1 MLSDLFVM
9 LFLIAMVLFIV
20 YHIYIDYRNWSNTGN
35 TFAEGMTPAIPDATS
50 CRGWDCSTE
59 GQFCP
64 KGVPGAS
71 HENFLCKDKKW
82 VAVASRPPPTET
94 QTAEETKTSDAPVK
108 DLTQQQV
115 MDRQTQARAGI
126 SDPMRPTVP
135 QECRQGC
142 VAPNGPS
149 GNCENIQVGGNLK
162 KKCPYS
168 CPNPTF
174 KRGDTVNCAYDKHC
188 NACEPKKIFEPSAPP
203 NMPGARVG
211 GYCPPGQNC
220 DPNLGQPT
228 MGQPTSSWPGTRINV
243 PGIHHAPGL
252 PPVKQPNFWTQGPFA
267 AGGQFPS
274 GPMPPAFAQK
284 FQQQIMAREIPPP
297 PQGHPLEAP
306 LRQALGGSIQLPM
319 VESPVQPSG
328 AGDTQWIGR
337 PATQGLP
344 QGTSPQGTAGCVPGC
359 NPTCKAFTGCTD
371 EQSCQT
377 KYPGVSVGTW
387 KTEDGKLVTNG
398 GYEDCNPGCAN
409 AYKRGCDM
417 APYSPQK
424 QESQP
429 AAANPVSN
437 ALFNEQV
444 MTQVL
449 ANKNLIP
456 ADINLGQ
463 ENQGNFIRVGQNFMK
478 DVSHIRNIAL
488 PNIDDDDYESLGRVI
503 AKIKT
508 HDKQSDDG
516 PQSMVAKKQL
526 ANSVKN
532 ILSGTMISNSQVD
545 WETPGQKPNI
555 TTTGMYGDNS
565 NSMMGYGDKAKKHHK
580 EKPDGGLCLWKGCEK
595 HIKGKPY
602 DSVWSLY

>member
-20 YHIYIDYRNWSNTGN
+20 YHFYIDYRNWSNTGN
-35 TFAEGMTPAIPDATS
+35 TFAEGMASGETPLITREGESKAWNPPFTDLSTRGGTKNKLGAGEGDCDSDSQCLDGLKCKQRTEFEKVLGHS
-50 CRGWDCSTE
+50 GEGKKGWDYCYD
-59 GQFCP
+59 P
-64 KGVPGAS
+64 
-71 HENFLCKDKKW
+71 NFSVNVNNL
-82 VAVASRPPPTET
+82 
-94 QTAEETKTSDAPVK
+94 TS
-108 DLTQQQV
+108 QQV
-115 MDRQTQARAGI
+115 MNRQTQARAGI
-126 SDPMRPTVP
+126 SNPMQSTVP

-149 GNCENIQVGGNLK
+149 GNCENIRVGGNLK

-168 CPNPTF
+168 CPRPTF

-188 NACEPKKIFEPSAPP
+188 NACEPKKMFDPAAPP
-203 NMPGARVG
+203 NMPGARPG

-220 DPNLGQPT
+220 DPRLGQPVGGVNT
-228 MGQPTSSWPGTRINV
+228 NTWVGSRIDV

-252 PPVKQPNFWTQGPFA
+252 PPVQQPNFWSGH
-267 AGGQFPS
+267 FPS

-284 FQQQIMAREIPPP
+284 FQQQILAREIPPP

-306 LRQALGGSIQLPM
+306 LRQALGGAIQLPPI

-328 AGDTQWIGR
+328 AGPTQWIGR

-344 QGTSPQGTAGCVPGC
+344 S
-359 NPTCKAFTGCTD
+359 
-371 EQSCQT
+371 QT
-377 KYPGVSVGTW
+377 
-387 KTEDGKLVTNG
+387 
-398 GYEDCNPGCAN
+398 
-409 AYKRGCDM
+409 
-417 APYSPQK
+417 Q
-424 QESQP
+424 SQP
-429 AAANPVSN
+429 ATATPASN

-456 ADINLGQ
+456 ADINLGI
-463 ENQGNFIRVGQNFMK
+463 ENQGNFITVGKNFMK

-503 AKIKT
+503 AKIKI
-508 HDKQSDDG
+508 HEKQSDDG

-565 NSMMGYGDKAKKHHK
+565 NSMMGYGDKAKKHHR